1 MGLTLRAVAGPAA
14 AGYGCPM
21 ALMTGL
27 GPFGHTPAGVF
38 NRQLPRKGL
47 LYLEPSPRRIR
58 GLLGDEVVVDSTHV
72 KLLLEHGRLP
82 RYYFPEADVRAGL
95 LVANGRTSYSSLK
108 GETRHFDLRLGD
120 RVVPDGA
127 LSHPA
132 PPPEAPLAGLV
143 AFYWKALDSWLEEDE
158 PAIGHARDP
167 YHRVDAVPSSRH
179 VRVSVDGEVLA
190 ESRRPTVIFETGMGP
205 RWYLPRTDVRAELL
219 PGDAHTVCAYKGHAS
234 YWSVGTSAGL
244 RENIAW
250 TYLEPRRDALP
261 VAGQVA
267 FLDEH
272 VDLEVDGEPQP
283 HPRTLWAAP
292 RWWETIARFEARI

>member
-1 MGLTLRAVAGPAA
+1 
-14 AGYGCPM
+14 M

-82 RYYFPEADVRAGL
+82 GYYFPEADV
-95 LVANGRTSYSSLK
+95 
-108 GETRHFDLRLGD
+108 
-120 RVVPDGA
+120 
-127 LSHPA
+127 
-132 PPPEAPLAGLV
+132 LAGLV

-179 VRVSVDGEVLA
+179 VRVSIDGEVLA
-190 ESRRPTVIFETGMGP
+190 RSRRPTVIFETGMGP

-219 PGDAHTVCAYKGHAS
+219 PGDAHTVCAYKGQAS
-234 YWSVGTSAGL
+234 Y
-244 RENIAW
+244 
-250 TYLEPRRDALP
+250 
-261 VAGQVA
+261 
-267 FLDEH
+267 
-272 VDLEVDGEPQP
+272 
-283 HPRTLWAAP
+283 WAAP